1 MLLNC
6 KKNFQE
12 KLTIELSQK
21 AYKQSEISLIELLL
35 NKKMKS
41 PTEEE
46 FEESIKEL
54 SEYKNRLEKEVVT
67 ISQKLKM
74 PQRKIESII
83 NSHQELNKIKIIL
96 SKLYKQKENAT
107 SNLFLWFYFC
117 CLNNIEMYPMNV
129 AKLNSIKC
137 I

>member
-1 MLLNC
+1 M
-6 KKNFQE
+6 QH
-12 KLTIELSQK
+12 
-21 AYKQSEISLIELLL
+21 
-35 NKKMKS
+35 

-46 FEESIKEL
+46 LEESIKQL
-54 SEYKNRLEKEVVT
+54 NEYKNRLEKEVVT

-107 SNLFLWFYFC
+107 SNLL
-117 CLNNIEMYPMNV
+117 
-129 AKLNSIKC
+129 
-137 I
+137 

>member
-1 MLLNC
+1 
-6 KKNFQE
+6 
-12 KLTIELSQK
+12 
-21 AYKQSEISLIELLL
+21 
-35 NKKMKS
+35 MKS

-83 NSHQELNKIKIIL
+83 NSHQELNKIIDHASNIAGVKKIV
-96 SKLYKQKENAT
+96 
-107 SNLFLWFYFC
+107 NLIYLK
-117 CLNNIEMYPMNV
+117 NI
-129 AKLNSIKC
+129 
-137 I
+137 

>member
-1 MLLNC
+1 
-6 KKNFQE
+6 
-12 KLTIELSQK
+12 
-21 AYKQSEISLIELLL
+21 
-35 NKKMKS
+35 MKS

-96 SKLYKQKENAT
+96 SKLYEQKENAT
-107 SNLFLWFYFC
+107 SNLL
-117 CLNNIEMYPMNV
+117 L
-129 AKLNSIKC
+129 
-137 I
+137 